1 VTAEPEPDLR
11 IGRVLKAH
19 GLKGALRVELLT
31 DFPDRFAPGREV
43 FVAGRRLTVAR
54 SEGTDGSLLVTFEGI
69 DDRNR
74 AEPLVGAYCT
84 LPLAEARPL
93 PADRYYHFQLVGLTV
108 VDARGAGELGRVA
121 EVLTYPANDVLR
133 VTGRDRE
140 ILIPMVRS
148 VVRSIA
154 PAEGTITVD
163 LPEETQA

>member
-1 VTAEPEPDLR
+1 MTAQPEPDLR

-19 GLKGALRVELLT
+19 GVKGAVRMELLT

-43 FVAGRRLTVAR
+43 LVTGRRMRIAR
-54 SEGTDGSLLVTFEGI
+54 SEGQEGSLLVTFEGI
-69 DDRNR
+69 DDRD
-74 AEPLVGAYCT
+74 AALPLVGAYCT
-84 LPLAEARPL
+84 LPLAEARTL

-108 VDARGAGELGRVA
+108 VDAHHARELGQVA

-133 VTGRDRE
+133 VTGRERE
-140 ILIPMVRS
+140 ILIPMIRS